1 MLLIGPT
8 VKYNGPTFYNTHDNV
23 SFNKY
28 FFFHFGNQK
37 IVVVELIEE
46 KAYEKQQTTV

>member
-28 FFFHFGNQK
+28 FFFILVIK
-37 IVVVELIEE
+37 RSL
-46 KAYEKQQTTV
+46 